1 MESIWIDALE
11 FDNFGG
17 FKADTQFVREMGQG
31 YLLADGSGKT
41 VAPAETV
48 FTVKE
53 SGMYRMYIRT
63 KNWIVGYE
71 PDPLTVSVDG
81 NASPFQIA
89 EMQIRG
95 WYFDIGGDFYLEAGK
110 HLLTVSDGTG
120 WFGRFAAAVI
130 TNDFDFVPSP
140 EIGMMMR
147 QRSEIR
153 GEKRNTK
160 FEGDFDFAV
169 VGGGAAGVVAAIAAA
184 RHGLKTVLIN
194 DRPVLGGNSSD
205 EAGVSLDG
213 AACKGY
219 HETGIIYEIK
229 CVREAEHLGWSEAYK
244 RFIEKEKNITLYNN
258 MLVDGAETEN
268 GVITTLFAIQTYNL
282 TRHSFNVGIVAD
294 ATGDGWVGY
303 YSGAKYRIGR
313 EARFQHNESLAPK
326 IADLNTMSGC
336 VMKKVSG
343 FPANICCYCAE
354 ENAET
359 VEFHAPE
366 WAFRLPA
373 GDALGREPSTPE
385 KGEWWLENRND
396 YDDLWE
402 QEFVRDELI
411 RIAVGYFDWLKNSWK
426 ECHRAA
432 KLGLRAIGSF
442 NAKRESRRLIGDY
455 ILSQND
461 YTEDKF
467 FPDSVLYTGWN
478 LDVHNI
484 KGIFSGDEG
493 AFTSNSDVPLTPVP
507 FRCLYSKNISNLMMA
522 GRCISTTHM
531 GMGSTRVQ
539 LTTATMGQAVGT
551 AAYFCKKYGLT
562 PREIGEKHIMELQ
575 QTLIKEDQT
584 ILGICNNDS
593 EDMARLAHITAD
605 SYEPGGEPQ
614 NVAGGFSRPYKNE
627 PYAWIS
633 KPGLP
638 QSITLDLGTPSLI
651 NQVRITVEMP
661 LDRHYYGFQPA
672 PKPTETVKDFTV
684 EIYCNGEW
692 KQTAEIKNNIQRLIV
707 IGFDTVK
714 AEKVRINILKTHGSN
729 RAIIPEIRIYNC

>member
-1 MESIWIDALE
+1 MENIWIDALE

-17 FKADTQFVREMGQG
+17 FKADTQFLREMGQG
-31 YLLADGSGKT
+31 YLLADGAGKP

-53 SGMYRMYIRT
+53 TGMYRVHVRT
-63 KNWIVGYE
+63 KNWMVGYE

-81 NASPFQIA
+81 KASPRRIA

-110 HLLTVSDGTG
+110 HTLTVSDNTG

-130 TNDFDFVPSP
+130 TNDYDFVPSS

-153 GEKRNTK
+153 GENQDVIY
-160 FEGDFDFAV
+160 EGYFDHAV
-169 VGGGAAGVVAAIAAA
+169 VGGGSAGVVAAIAAA

-194 DRPVLGGNSSD
+194 DRPMLGGNSSD

-229 CVREAEHLGWSEAYK
+229 CVRENEHIGWTEAYE
-244 RFIEKEKNITLYNN
+244 RFIERESNITVYNN
-258 MLVDGAETEN
+258 MLVDDTKTEN
-268 GVITTLFAIQTYNL
+268 CSVSTLYARHTLNL
-282 TRHSFNVGIVAD
+282 KRHSFNVGIVTD

-313 EARFQHNESLAPK
+313 EARFQNNESLAPEV
-326 IADLNTMSGC
+326 ADLNTMSGC
-336 VMKKVSG
+336 IMKKVSG

-354 ENAET
+354 KKDET

-366 WAFRLPA
+366 WAFKLPE
-373 GDALGREPSTPE
+373 GDALGREPVSPE

-426 ECHRAA
+426 ERSSAA
-432 KLGLRAIGSF
+432 KLDLLAIGSF

-484 KGIFSGDEG
+484 KGIFSGKEG
-493 AFTSNSDVPLTPVP
+493 AFTSNKDVPLTPVP
-507 FRCLYSKNISNLMMA
+507 FRCLYSKNISNLMMV

-551 AAYFCKKYGLT
+551 AAYLCKKYGLT
-562 PREIGEKHIMELQ
+562 PREIGKKHITELQ
-575 QTLIKEDQT
+575 QILIKEDQT
-584 ILGICNNDS
+584 IPGVYNNDS
-593 EDMARLAHITAD
+593 EDIARGARVTAD
-605 SYEPGGEPQ
+605 SYEIGGEPQ
-614 NVAGGFSRPYKNE
+614 NVVRGPSRPYKNE

-633 KPGLP
+633 KAGLP
-638 QSITLDLGTPSLI
+638 QSITLDLGVKKPI
-651 NQVRITVEMP
+651 NQVRITAEMP

-672 PKPTETVKDFTV
+672 PKPTEAIKDFTV
-684 EIYCNGEW
+684 EVYCNGNW
-692 KQTAEIKNNIQRLIV
+692 KQVAEIKNNIQRLTV
-707 IGFDTVK
+707 IDFDTVN
-714 AEKVRINILKTHGSN
+714 AEKIRINVLKTHGTDK
-729 RAIIPEIRIYNC
+729 AIISEIRIYNC